1 MSSSRPARIIRA
13 NAVPSPEML
22 VLHGGTPAAGAADAA
37 TSHVTTVETLVREA
51 EEQAAA
57 IVADAQRR
65 AAGILAAAE
74 AQRDAVFDEAR
85 RHAAEAGRA
94 EALQSVA
101 GEIGAL
107 LGTIRA
113 AAGSGQEIRDAI
125 VAGADRTIV
134 ELALEVARTILG
146 HRAQVEHDL
155 VREMARRAIERA
167 RSQQMVRIRVNPEQT
182 GIVAALVEDLPAA
195 GGLPVVGDGAVDLG
209 GCVVDTRY
217 GFIDAR
223 LDTQVDQVGN
233 ALLALTAMFDD

>member
-1 MSSSRPARIIRA
+1 MSSSRSARIIRA
-13 NAVPSPEML
+13 NARPADEML
-22 VLHGGTPAAGAADAA
+22 VLHGGDSTPRTPDSA
-37 TSHVTTVETLVREA
+37 TVQVTTMEALVREA
-51 EEQAAA
+51 EQEAAA

-65 AAGILAAAE
+65 AAGIVASAE
-74 AQRDAVFDEAR
+74 AQRNAVFDEAR
-85 RHAAEAGRA
+85 RQGADGGRA
-94 EALQSVA
+94 EALQSIA
-101 GEIGAL
+101 AEIGAL

-113 AAGSGQEIRDAI
+113 AAGSGQELRDAI

-182 GIVAALVEDLPAA
+182 GIVAALVQDMPEAGDLAI
-195 GGLPVVGDGAVDLG
+195 VGDGGIDLG

>member
-1 MSSSRPARIIRA
+1 MSSSRSARIIRA
-13 NAVPSPEML
+13 NAMPADEML
-22 VLHGGTPAAGAADAA
+22 VLHTGEAATRATDAA
-37 TSHVTTVETLVREA
+37 TVQVTTVEALVRDA
-51 EEQAAA
+51 EEEAAA

-65 AAGILAAAE
+65 AAGIVASAE
-74 AQRDAVFDEAR
+74 AQRNAVFEDAR
-85 RHAAEAGRA
+85 RQAAETGRA
-94 EALQSVA
+94 EALQAVA
-101 GEIGAL
+101 GEIEAL

-113 AAGSGQEIRDAI
+113 AAGSGQELRDAI

-146 HRAQVEHDL
+146 HRAQVEQDL

-167 RSQQMVRIRVNPEQT
+167 RSQQMVRIRVNAEQT
-182 GIVAALVEDLPAA
+182 AIVAALVQDLPEA
-195 GGLPVVGDGAVDLG
+195 GDLPVVGDGAIDLG

>member
-1 MSSSRPARIIRA
+1 MSLSRSARIIRA
-13 NAVPSPEML
+13 NALPADEML
-22 VLHGGTPAAGAADAA
+22 VLHTGEPAPHAPDAA
-37 TSHVTTVETLVREA
+37 TVQISTVEALVREA
-51 EEQAAA
+51 EQEAAA

-65 AAGILAAAE
+65 AAGLIASAE
-74 AQRDAVFDEAR
+74 AQRNAVFDETR
-85 RHAAEAGRA
+85 RQATDAGRA

-101 GEIGAL
+101 AELEAL
-107 LGTIRA
+107 LNTVRA
-113 AAGSGQEIRDAI
+113 AAHSGQQLRDAI

-182 GIVAALVEDLPAA
+182 GIVAALVQDLPET
-195 GGLPVVGDGAVDLG
+195 GDLPVVGDGGIDLG

-223 LDTQVDQVGN
+223 LDTQIDQVGN